1 MPRTPAETQAIA
13 GGQGM
18 SKRWSYQTIEVKT
31 SMMGLHKAEDI
42 QAELS
47 RQGQL
52 GWELVNIII
61 PAPMRPAM
69 LVFKKEA

>member
-1 MPRTPAETQAIA
+1 V
-13 GGQGM
+13 

-31 SMMGLHKAEDI
+31 SMMGVLKPEDI

-69 LVFKKEA
+69 LVFMKEA

>member
-1 MPRTPAETQAIA
+1 
-13 GGQGM
+13 M
-18 SKRWSYQTIEVKT
+18 SKRWNYQTIEVKT
-31 SMMGLHKAEDI
+31 SMMGQLKAEDI
-42 QAELS
+42 QSELS

>member
-1 MPRTPAETQAIA
+1 
-13 GGQGM
+13 M
-18 SKRWSYQTIEVKT
+18 SKRWNYQTIEVKT
-31 SMMGLHKAEDI
+31 SMMGQLKAEDI
-42 QAELS
+42 QSELS

-61 PAPMRPAM
+61 PAPMHPAM